1 VEIALDRSSP
11 IPIYRQIER
20 QIRGMIL
27 SGTLP
32 AGFRLPPERRLAESL
47 QVNRTTVL
55 AAYRELRGDQLV
67 TSRVGSGTVVLSAT
81 GLEPGDRAGA
91 APPWRQLLRE
101 GVAASSDSLVR
112 DLLQLTERSDVI
124 SLAIGLPAADLMP
137 LDELAVLFDRLRLEV
152 GGPLLL
158 HCPTEG
164 HSPLRE
170 TLASWLAGR
179 GITAA
184 PAEVLV
190 LSGSQQGLDLVA
202 RAFLEPGDL
211 VVVEEPSYFGAL
223 QVFRAAGAR
232 LVGVPTDAD
241 GMRVDLLE
249 AILEHRRPKLIYTL
263 PTFQNPSGA
272 VLSRERRRRLV
283 ELAARWQV
291 PVLEDDPYSDLRYDG
306 EPLPSLK
313 AIDPTGGVLYLS
325 TFSKVLFPGLRLGFM
340 VAPRPVVRQLALIKQ
355 LVDLHAA
362 SASQYLLDAFFGD
375 GLYPPHLARVRRAY
389 RERRDAMAAALERHA
404 PPGVT
409 WNRPDGGFYFWLK
422 LPPQVDRARL
432 VARAADEGVA
442 FLPGWSCY
450 RDTPEETT
458 IRLNFSFLPP
468 DRLAVGVERLF
479 QAVAAA
485 GAAGHR
491 DQAPEVSTP
500 LIV

>member
-1 VEIALDRSSP
+1 MDIALDRASP
-11 IPIYRQIER
+11 TPIYRQIER

-27 SGTLP
+27 SGALP
-32 AGFRLPPERRLAESL
+32 TGFRLPPERRLAESL

-55 AAYRELRGDQLV
+55 AAYRELRVDQLV
-67 TSRVGSGTVVLSAT
+67 TSRVGSGTVVLGAP
-81 GLEPGDRAGA
+81 GGEPGERATAG
-91 APPWRQLLRE
+91 PPWRQLFRE

-137 LDELAVLFDRLRLEV
+137 LEELTRLFERLRVEV

-170 TLASWLAGR
+170 TLAGWLAGR

-184 PAEVLV
+184 AAQVLV
-190 LSGSQQGLDLVA
+190 LSGSQQGLDLAA

-211 VVVEEPSYFGAL
+211 VVLEEPSYFGAM

-249 AILEHRRPKLIYTL
+249 SILEHRRPKLIYTL

-272 VLSRERRRRLV
+272 VLSLERRRRLI

-313 AIDPTGGVLYLS
+313 ALDVTGGVLYLS
-325 TFSKVLFPGLRLGFM
+325 TFSKVLFPGLRLGFL
-340 VAPRPVVRQLALIKQ
+340 VAPRAVVRQLALIKQ
-355 LVDLHAA
+355 LVDLHASSVA
-362 SASQYLLDAFFGD
+362 QYLLDAFFTD
-375 GLYPPHLARVRRAY
+375 GLYAAHLARVRAVY

-409 WNRPDGGFYFWLK
+409 WNCPQGGFYFWLR
-422 LPPQVDRARL
+422 LPAHVDRARL
-432 VARAADEGVA
+432 VARAAEAGVA

-450 RDTPEETT
+450 RDAPEETT
-458 IRLNFSFLPP
+458 IRLNFSYLPP

-485 GAAGHR
+485 SLPGHR
-491 DQAPEVSTP
+491 DETPEVSTQP
-500 LIV
+500 IV